1 MGMGGYGY
9 MPMQQ
14 PTSPNMGKGN
24 YYPGMG
30 YLPEARN
37 EIGRDFFGG
46 TSLGAPPATG
56 FTPEPDPRGIPA
68 KGPTGPVA
76 GGSPDPLMSID
87 DFSKSP
93 LMGPTTMEYRQPVE
107 FEGGMYDP
115 KLVERYQ
122 DYVNTGGQGPK
133 AIGGG
138 VESGLTMDPNLAR
151 LRPSV
156 DRFPQQLRPQQFPFM
171 GGGYGMP
178 FGGMPFYGGMMQPSP
193 FYGGLGG
200 FLGGGFGGGFGGG
213 PMYGGF
219 RRRFDPYQSM
229 MPQQQEYT
237 PPTQETMTPL
247 LEEFTNFYLDDFQK
261 RNPPTQRSS
270 TMRSTM
276 SPYGIGSLFGGG

>member
-1 MGMGGYGY
+1 

-14 PTSPNMGKGN
+14 PSRPNMGKGN

-37 EIGRDFFGG
+37 EIGPDFFGG
-46 TSLGAPPATG
+46 TSLGEPIGPDRREQPP
-56 FTPEPDPRGIPA
+56 PEPDPRGVPPGFQPSMPMVPPEFQMQRPA
-68 KGPTGPVA
+68 
-76 GGSPDPLMSID
+76 M
-87 DFSKSP
+87 
-93 LMGPTTMEYRQPVE
+93 RQ
-107 FEGGMYDP
+107 
-115 KLVERYQ
+115 
-122 DYVNTGGQGPK
+122 
-133 AIGGG
+133 
-138 VESGLTMDPNLAR
+138 
-151 LRPSV
+151 
-156 DRFPQQLRPQQFPFM
+156 PFM
-171 GGGYGMP
+171 GGGYGLPFGGIP

-200 FLGGGFGGGFGGG
+200 FLGGGFGGG

-219 RRRFDPYQSM
+219 RRRFNRNRPRGSFLGDDRLINDTDRMSGLGDRRMRPSGDIQPVSFGDPQPSSIREMVGASNFGFGPGGGQPAYFPLRQ
-229 MPQQQEYT
+229 PEYT
-237 PPTQETMTPL
+237 PPSQEAMTPL

>member
-1 MGMGGYGY
+1 
-9 MPMQQ
+9 
-14 PTSPNMGKGN
+14 
-24 YYPGMG
+24 
-30 YLPEARN
+30 
-37 EIGRDFFGG
+37 
-46 TSLGAPPATG
+46 
-56 FTPEPDPRGIPA
+56 
-68 KGPTGPVA
+68 
-76 GGSPDPLMSID
+76 
-87 DFSKSP
+87 
-93 LMGPTTMEYRQPVE
+93 
-107 FEGGMYDP
+107 
-115 KLVERYQ
+115 
-122 DYVNTGGQGPK
+122 
-133 AIGGG
+133 
-138 VESGLTMDPNLAR
+138 
-151 LRPSV
+151 
-156 DRFPQQLRPQQFPFM
+156 M

-200 FLGGGFGGGFGGG
+200 FLGGGFGGG

-219 RRRFDPYQSM
+219 RRRFDPSQSM